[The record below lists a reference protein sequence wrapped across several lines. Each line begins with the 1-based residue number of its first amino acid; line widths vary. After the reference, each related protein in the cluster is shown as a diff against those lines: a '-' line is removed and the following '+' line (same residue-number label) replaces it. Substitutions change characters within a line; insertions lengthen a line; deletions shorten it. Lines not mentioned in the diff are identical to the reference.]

1 MAVLLL
7 NASYEPLRVITL
19 RRALGLVLSAKAD
32 LVVPETDQ
40 VVRTAGGATFE
51 MPAVVRLRRF
61 VRVPFQATMPLSR
74 PALQARDARR
84 CQVAGCNRAGQTIDH
99 IVPRSRGG
107 QHEWT
112 NVALMCLRH
121 NSIKGDRL
129 LEELGWRL
137 DRRPVAP
144 RGTLILLARAGIQV
158 PPETWSPFLVG

>member
-7 NASYEPLRVITL
+7 NASFEPLRVITL
-19 RRALGLVLSAKAD
+19 RRALGLVLASKAD
-32 LVVPETDQ
+32 LVVPDGDQ

-61 VRVPFQATMPLSR
+61 VRVPFQATVPLSR
-74 PALQARDARR
+74 RALQARDNRQ
-84 CQVAGCNRAGQTIDH
+84 CQVSGCTRAGQTIDH
-99 IVPRSRGG
+99 VIPKSKGG
-107 QHEWT
+107 AHEWS

-121 NSIKGDRL
+121 NSQKGDRL

-137 DRRPVAP
+137 VRRPVAP
-144 RGTLILLARAGIQV
+144 RGTLVLLARAGIQV